1 MQKIKTM
8 NEPTV
13 KQTLEPLYN
22 SRKWINVVSIILI
35 LQGVFLILNIWG
47 VIVCWI
53 PIWMA
58 VLLRSSANQLTTAYE
73 SNDPAGMR
81 TALGKLG
88 QCFRLFSILFLVMI
102 SVAVIGIVVLLIM
115 TMFSDLFL
123 MDFLREILQ

>member
-1 MQKIKTM
+1 
-8 NEPTV
+8 
-13 KQTLEPLYN
+13 
-22 SRKWINVVSIILI
+22 
-35 LQGVFLILNIWG
+35 
-47 VIVCWI
+47 
-53 PIWMA
+53 MA